1 MGGGWGIG
9 GWLAMESV
17 PPRWRGILSG
27 VLRSGYSVGYLL
39 AAVVARFV
47 LPTWGWRPMFWIG
60 GLPALL
66 AFYIS
71 ARVPESGARKQHR
84 APSTREVL
92 QIGARQVKRFLY
104 LVLLSTF
111 IMFFSPGS

>member
-66 AFYIS
+66 ALYIS
-71 ARVPESGARKQHR
+71 PRVPESEAWKQHR
-84 APSTREVL
+84 APSPGAVL
-92 QIGARQVKRFLY
+92 QIVARQWKRFLY
-104 LVLLSTF
+104 LVLLMKFMS
-111 IMFFSPGS
+111 FFLHR